1 MSIPKDRQIIIECGL
16 GAGVA
21 IWNDTDKSFVFAN
34 LQIDLFEG
42 KWNDTYFENEYVQE
56 KDITKWREL

>member
-1 MSIPKDRQIIIECGL
+1 MSIPKDKQIIIECGL
-16 GAGVA
+16 GIGVA

-56 KDITKWREL
+56 KEITKWREL

>member
-1 MSIPKDRQIIIECGL
+1 MSIPKDKQVIIECGL
-16 GAGVA
+16 GTGVA